1 MKRQLA
7 TLLLAALALTAC
19 ADTSAPAAAPAPA
32 TPSASAT
39 ATSDDGEASYLSE
52 LRRQQRSL
60 TSEVA
65 DDEALLTLGGMG
77 CKSVDDDEL
86 RQTYLR
92 NATLTMGYT
101 DGEAR
106 AAFQAAERH
115 LC

>member
-7 TLLLAALALTAC
+7 PLLLAALALTAC
-19 ADTSAPAAAPAPA
+19 ADTSAPAAAPA
-32 TPSASAT
+32 TPSSSAV
-39 ATSDDGEASYLSE
+39 ADDGTAAFLSE
-52 LRRQQRSL
+52 LRRQERSL
-60 TSEVA
+60 TPEVA

-77 CKSVDDDEL
+77 CKSAGDEEL
-86 RQTYLR
+86 RQTYMR

>member
-7 TLLLAALALTAC
+7 PLLLAALALTAC
-19 ADTSAPAAAPAPA
+19 ADTSAPAAAPA
-32 TPSASAT
+32 TPSSSAT
-39 ATSDDGEASYLSE
+39 ATADDGTAAFLSE
-52 LRRQQRSL
+52 LRRQERSL
-60 TSEVA
+60 TPEVA

-77 CKSVDDDEL
+77 CKSAGDEEL
-86 RQTYLR
+86 RQTYMR